1 MKREEKKLATPVSS
15 SFFPPL
21 LLLLLVVL
29 FGHDRGRHRSD
40 IIIVNYDIISEIS
53 GKDKED
59 PDGATVARHS
69 KDIEL
74 PKVFLSRAISLS
86 PS

>member
-1 MKREEKKLATPVSS
+1 MKREKKKLATPVSS